1 MTRWDYRV
9 TSCTRGS
16 CDIQPVI
23 CSSPPTHPLQGIYSD
38 VAGPG
43 MMVTQ
48 MTLAIL
54 GTWFWTLL
62 YPLLILVSLKP
73 CPHTVHHSAG
83 RSPPATPNTLLI
95 FTTFEHCM
103 WLSDWLNLI

>member
-1 MTRWDYRV
+1 MTRWDDRV

-23 CSSPPTHPLQGIYSD
+23 CSPPPPNPLQGIYSD

-62 YPLLILVSLKP
+62 YPLLILVSLKTLST
-73 CPHTVHHSAG
+73 H
-83 RSPPATPNTLLI
+83 SPPL
-95 FTTFEHCM
+95 C
-103 WLSDWLNLI
+103 W